1 MPGFSITLL
10 LFPSPNDSSAPSSAL
25 LLSLLDEDTNAP
37 GWKWSSKA
45 PPSAITRAAPVSSSA
60 VPRQAKRPSQLAC
73 LDPQEFTA
81 AIERACKQL
90 IAAEPQITYMD
101 SIAGDGDCGLTLKAG
116 ASGAW
121 HLLQRLLGGSGLPAG
136 PINRWSMHHLSL
148 RFNCGI

>member
-10 LFPSPNDSSAPSSAL
+10 LLPAYNDASAPSSAL

-45 PPSAITRAAPVSSSA
+45 PPSATTHATPVSSSA
-60 VPRQAKRPSQLAC
+60 VSGQAKRPSQLAF

-90 IAAEPQITYMD
+90 IDAEPEITHMD

-116 ASGAW
+116 ASGAY
-121 HLLQRLLGGSGLPAG
+121 HLLQTFTQR
-136 PINRWSMHHLSL
+136 
-148 RFNCGI
+148 